1 MTNESLTAINK
12 LLTGT
17 TKIIQRQEELK
28 KLKGENFNIF
38 SILKIEHD
46 ENRTHSAFLAEL
58 LNPKGSH
65 LCGNVF
71 LLHFLSVLN
80 LDKKFNINSAYIE
93 LEKYIGNVDNVNQTG
108 GRIDIWI
115 SDIDG
120 NSLSI
125 ENKIY
130 AGDQE
135 KQIQRYYNFKRNR
148 NTVYYLTL
156 NGQKPSK
163 SSSGTLEI
171 DKDFFCI
178 SYKKTILEWL
188 DLCLKEAT
196 ELPILRES
204 IKQYTILIKKL
215 TVQLTDDQMEKE
227 LFEAI
232 KKNSKAARL
241 VAGEWWKAEVKITSI
256 FLDEVISMLKNSLS
270 EDCTIYQDD
279 DLSEAYTGLYIK
291 NESWNGLYIKLD
303 GDPKMPWSH
312 TYYGIVGNKQEY
324 DYNQIKKE
332 FADVEFLSG
341 FKSSDGWPFWS
352 RILRFHEIEE
362 RDKLF
367 DDVSRRQ
374 IVESTTQK
382 LLQLVEVSNDRLKK
396 IKKKNIS
403 E

>member
-1 MTNESLTAINK
+1 
-12 LLTGT
+12 
-17 TKIIQRQEELK
+17 
-28 KLKGENFNIF
+28 
-38 SILKIEHD
+38 
-46 ENRTHSAFLAEL
+46 
-58 LNPKGSH
+58 
-65 LCGNVF
+65 
-71 LLHFLSVLN
+71 
-80 LDKKFNINSAYIE
+80 
-93 LEKYIGNVDNVNQTG
+93 
-108 GRIDIWI
+108 
-115 SDIDG
+115 
-120 NSLSI
+120 
-125 ENKIY
+125 
-130 AGDQE
+130 
-135 KQIQRYYNFKRNR
+135 
-148 NTVYYLTL
+148 
-156 NGQKPSK
+156 
-163 SSSGTLEI
+163 
-171 DKDFFCI
+171 
-178 SYKKTILEWL
+178 
-188 DLCLKEAT
+188 
-196 ELPILRES
+196 
-204 IKQYTILIKKL
+204 
-215 TVQLTDDQMEKE
+215 
-227 LFEAI
+227 
-232 KKNSKAARL
+232 
-241 VAGEWWKAEVKITSI
+241 
-256 FLDEVISMLKNSLS
+256 MLKNSLS